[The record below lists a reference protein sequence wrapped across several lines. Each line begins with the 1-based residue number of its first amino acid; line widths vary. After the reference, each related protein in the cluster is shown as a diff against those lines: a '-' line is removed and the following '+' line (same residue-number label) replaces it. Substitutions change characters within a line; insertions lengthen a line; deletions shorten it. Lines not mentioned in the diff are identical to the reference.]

1 MESAITS
8 NKTRATICMRYG
20 DQECHKNSIL
30 SVTRSDINENV
41 AVLHPTLIRDILFA
55 VENFCDGIRQKN
67 ECTERHACPMDDIRD
82 WLVIES

>member
-1 MESAITS
+1 MAIRNVT
-8 NKTRATICMRYG
+8 KIRY
-20 DQECHKNSIL
+20 L
-30 SVTRSDINENV
+30 AVTRSDINENV
-41 AVLHPTLIRDILFA
+41 AVHHPKHRDIIA